1 MPPRRA
7 AVPTRKFLK
16 PKVLKSSSG
25 RSFQSEQ
32 FIQNFWQLTK
42 ILADPDCDCDVL

>member
-42 ILADPDCDCDVL
+42 SFWRIPIATVM